1 MRLQLLLRVEYKFPM
16 LCQTSRLIVR
26 YGRRGEWMNRFV
38 HRSFINNRTIRQLH
52 YSANAR
58 TAHKFLFN
66 DKRRFNK
73 DLGWVLLGGSGL
85 LFLSCSW
92 LYKAGPIA
100 LDSIDGIKHYSTK
113 VNNKSDSITLLTDEE
128 INKKLRGL
136 EQSYIVNRNK
146 GIQRYDISQLPSNN
160 PIEDNHIEQV
170 ITVPTSKTEED
181 DLYFFGIF
189 DGHSGPFTSAKLSK
203 DMVRYVAKQLSPF
216 YNIDKKTSGT
226 SAEVDNAI
234 NNAFV
239 QLDQD
244 IVQQS
249 FKQLFKE
256 PTQENMVNV
265 LPAISGSCALLSLY
279 SSKDN
284 TLKVAVTGD
293 SRALVGG
300 IDENNQWFVQALSI
314 DQTGDNMDEVTRIQK
329 EHPGEPNAV
338 RRGRVLGCLQ
348 PSRAFGDYRYKLK
361 DVDGQKLSDLPDYV
375 KVYFRSEPRDLLT
388 PPYVTAKPEITTT
401 EIKSNIK
408 FMVMGSDGLFEL
420 LTNEEIVGLVA
431 KWQEQYMPQNINRQ
445 ISSTLP
451 QVKDITEDKSSQ
463 RPAFRY
469 KKGENSNTASFLLED
484 SNVATHLIRNAL
496 SAGGQKQYVSTLAS
510 IPSPMSR
517 KYRDDLTVTV
527 AFFGESEKKDGSLEV
542 NNEAT
547 TPPKAKL

>member
-1 MRLQLLLRVEYKFPM
+1 M
-16 LCQTSRLIVR
+16 LCQTNRLIVR
-26 YGRRGEWMNRFV
+26 CGRHHGGWINRFV
-38 HRSFINNRTIRQLH
+38 HRSFINNRTTRQFHYSSAASSSRFANRLLFNNKRQL
-52 YSANAR
+52 
-58 TAHKFLFN
+58 
-66 DKRRFNK
+66 NK
-73 DLGWVLLGGSGL
+73 DLGWVLLGGSSL
-85 LFLSCSW
+85 LYLLYSW
-92 LYKAGPIA
+92 LYKSGPIS

-160 PIEDNHIEQV
+160 SIEDNHIEQV
-170 ITVPTSKTEED
+170 ITIPTSNTSED

-189 DGHSGPFTSAKLSK
+189 DGHSGPFTSTKLSK

-216 YNIDKKTSGT
+216 YATDKKHNSG
-226 SAEVDNAI
+226 SSEEVDHAI
-234 NNAFV
+234 SNAFV
-239 QLDQD
+239 QLDHD

-256 PTQENMVNV
+256 PTQENMINV

-279 SSKDN
+279 NSKDN

-293 SRALVGG
+293 SRTLIGG
-300 IDENNQWFVQALSI
+300 IDVNNQWFVQALSI
-314 DQTGDNMDEVTRIQK
+314 DQTGDNMDEVSRIQK

-361 DVDGQKLSDLPDYV
+361 DVDGQKLTDLPDYV

-401 EIKSNIK
+401 DIKSNIK

-431 KWQEQYMPQNINRQ
+431 KWQEQYMLGKPKKQL
-445 ISSTLP
+445 SATLP
-451 QVKDITEDKSSQ
+451 LVKDITEDKSSQ
-463 RPAFRY
+463 RAAFRY
-469 KKGENSNTASFLLED
+469 KKAENSNTTNYLLED

-527 AFFGESEKKDGSLEV
+527 AFFGESEKKDGSLEI
-542 NNEAT
+542 NNDAT
-547 TPPKAKL
+547 TPPKPKL